1 MTQEQS
7 AAGLGRD
14 TQSTIYRDGASGR
27 RPLVPTGPRQLYE
40 AAHAAMSPEAWAYV
54 AGSSGSESTASA
66 NREALD
72 RWRIL
77 PRVLR
82 NVATRDLSVELF
94 GHRYPSPVIAAPIGA
109 LELVHRDADVAVA
122 RATADLGIPYIFS
135 NQASRSM
142 EETSAVMGEAPRWF
156 QLYWSSSDDLVASLL
171 RRAEGAGA
179 QAIVITLDTHT
190 LGWRPRDLDLAYLP
204 FIHGMGIAQ
213 YTSDPVFRAMVRERA
228 AAPASGPRPRV
239 TGAAIRTLMDMT
251 RRYPGRFAEKLRS
264 GEPKAA
270 VETFLDVFSRPSLT
284 WDELAFARKNTKL
297 PIVLKG
303 IQHPD
308 DAKRALKAGVDG
320 IVVSNHGG
328 RQIDGAIGSLDAL
341 PAVVDAVNGAMP
353 VVFDSGIRGGSDI
366 LKAIALGAAA
376 VLVGRPWVYGLAIAG
391 SDGVREVLRN
401 LVAEFDIALGLSGH
415 SSVAELSIDSVV
427 ARDAAHA

>member
-1 MTQEQS
+1 MTQERS
-7 AAGLGRD
+7 ATGFGRE
-14 TQSTIYRDGASGR
+14 TQSTIYRDGASGH
-27 RPLVPTGPRQLYE
+27 RPVVPTSAQALYN

-54 AGSSGSESTASA
+54 AGSSGSETTAAA
-66 NREALD
+66 NRAALD
-72 RWRIL
+72 RWRIV

-82 NVATRDLSVELF
+82 NVAVRDLGIDLL
-94 GHRYPSPVIAAPIGA
+94 GHHYPSPVIAAPVGA
-109 LELVHRDADVAVA
+109 LGLVHPDADLAVA
-122 RATADLGIPYIFS
+122 RASAELGIPYIFS
-135 NQASRSM
+135 NQASKTM
-142 EETSAVMGEAPRWF
+142 EETAAIMGDSPRWF

-204 FIHGMGIAQ
+204 FIHGIGIAQ
-213 YTSDPVFRAMVRERA
+213 YTSDPVFRAIVRERA
-228 AAPASGPRPRV
+228 AMPSDGPRPRV
-239 TGAAIRTLMDMT
+239 TPRAVKTLLDMT
-251 RRYPGRFAEKLRS
+251 RHYPGRMVENLRS
-264 GEPKAA
+264 GEPRVA

-284 WDELAFARKNTKL
+284 WDELAFARKHTSL

-308 DAKRALKAGVDG
+308 DARRALAAGVDG

-328 RQIDGAIGSLDAL
+328 RQIDGAIGSLDVL
-341 PAVVDAVNGAMP
+341 PAIVDIVGGRMP
-353 VVFDSGIRGGSDI
+353 VLFDSGIRGGSDI
-366 LKAIALGAAA
+366 LKALALGAAA

-391 SDGVREVLRN
+391 SAGVREVLRN

-415 SSVAELSIDSVV
+415 TSIAELSRDSLGE
-427 ARDAAHA
+427 RP